1 MAERSFIDRR
11 GTTVR
16 FLHFGL
22 LLRASGEDGSS
33 TVYSYRHIVSAAA
46 LLQPQGPEVSVQVGS
61 TATAIRPETMDDAHR
76 IVEALAEHGH

>member
-16 FLHFGL
+16 FTQFGL
-22 LLRASGEDGSS
+22 LLRAGGEDGSS
-33 TVYSYRHIVSAAA
+33 TVYSYRHIVSAEAV
-46 LLQPQGPEVSVQVGS
+46 LQSQGPEVSVQVGS
-61 TATAIRPETMDDAHR
+61 TATAIRPETMEEAHK